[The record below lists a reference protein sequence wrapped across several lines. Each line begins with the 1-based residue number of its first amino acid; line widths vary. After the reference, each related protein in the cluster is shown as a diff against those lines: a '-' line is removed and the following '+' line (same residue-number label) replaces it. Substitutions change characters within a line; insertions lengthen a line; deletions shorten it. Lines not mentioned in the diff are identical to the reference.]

1 MALKLTVVDQSPV
14 PGKKHELSPVA
25 LSAELAK
32 ACDQWGYSRYWVA
45 EHHNSGNFA
54 GPAPEIL
61 VSHIASI
68 TQQIRVGSGGVMLPH
83 YSPYKVAEQF
93 RLLETLFPGRIDLG
107 IGRAPGGDGLASHA
121 LAYPFQQSHEDSYGQ
136 QAMLLKAFLDGTIP
150 ESHPYHELR
159 VMPDDSPVPEMWML
173 GSSGGSAALAGHVGM
188 NMSLA
193 LFIGPEDRP
202 VSIVEDYKSAWR
214 EAGHEGEPQTMIA
227 VSAVCAETRE
237 EAALIAAP
245 QAYWKVKAFRHGIRE
260 PLNTPEQA
268 LDLKAKLSL
277 SDQAYFDETLESVV
291 YGTEAECQERLNALA
306 QRYGTEELA
315 LVTVTYDFADRLE
328 SYRRLGSLIDA

>member
-1 MALKLTVVDQSPV
+1 MPLKLTVVDQSPV
-14 PGKKHELSPVA
+14 PGKAHVLSPVA

-32 ACDQWGYSRYWVA
+32 ACDAWGYSRYWVA

-61 VSHIASI
+61 ISHIASI

-121 LAYPFQQSHEDSYGQ
+121 LAFPDAPSHEDNYAQ
-136 QAMLLKAFLDGTIP
+136 QAMMLKAFLEKSIP
-150 ESHPYHELR
+150 AEHPYHELR
-159 VMPDDSPVPEMWML
+159 VMPDDTPTPEMWML

-188 NMSLA
+188 NMALA

-202 VSIVEDYKSAWR
+202 VSIIDEYEAAWHQ
-214 EAGHEGEPQTMIA
+214 AGHAGSPSTMIA
-227 VSAVCAETRE
+227 VSAVCAETHE
-237 EAALIAAP
+237 EAALIASS
-245 QAYWKVKAFRHGIRE
+245 QVYWKVMAFRHGIRE
-260 PLNTPEQA
+260 ALNSPEEA
-268 LDLKAKLSL
+268 LNRKKKLSP
-277 SDQAYFDETLESVV
+277 SDQAYFDQTLASVV
-291 YGTEAECQERLNALA
+291 HGTIDQCHEQLNALA
-306 QRYGTEELA
+306 TRYRTDELG
-315 LVTVTYDFADRLE
+315 LITVTYDYETRLD
-328 SYRRLGSLIDA
+328 SYRRLAQLVT